1 MEAVRRR
8 SCVPMHAS
16 PHLQASLTAARPARS
31 PRTARRAPPLQL
43 NAGRAQTLRAQQH
56 PPKRLQPASP
66 SPPHRAAPAVWQAAP
81 RCCRQATAR
90 CACACARPYLPIQL
104 PWDRPAAAARS
115 QSPAAH
121 CIPPPVR
128 RVEGTPGLCSCRTG
142 THPLPHPPP
151 PQTRGATADIP
162 HLSNSQDRR
171 KLRDGRQ
178 ELPLLPAVWQC
189 ARAGRLRPWPSEL
202 PAQPGAA
209 LARAGAAQGCG
220 RRRRQAAAAAAAGQ
234 PEA

>member
-151 PQTRGATADIP
+151 PPNTRCHRRHTASVQLTRP
-162 HLSNSQDRR
+162 PQASRR
-171 KLRDGRQ
+171 
-178 ELPLLPAVWQC
+178 A
-189 ARAGRLRPWPSEL
+189 ARAAASASSVAVCTSWPPST
-202 PAQPGAA
+202 
-209 LARAGAAQGCG
+209 LAV
-220 RRRRQAAAAAAAGQ
+220 
-234 PEA
+234 